1 MLEPRSRTLSYTKTA
16 CKYHYVNSNLL
27 LTFSDCFAGAIR
39 HMNGL
44 LNMFG
49 TFVKFGAQSLST
61 MTNNGLRVNGAK
73 SSG

>member
-1 MLEPRSRTLSYTKTA
+1 MTQTKIA
-16 CKYHYVNSNLL
+16 CKVHYVNLL
-27 LTFSDCFAGAIR
+27 LAFSDWAIR

-44 LNMFG
+44 LNIFG

-61 MTNNGLRVNGAK
+61 MTNNGLRVNAAK

>member
-1 MLEPRSRTLSYTKTA
+1 MTQTKIA
-16 CKYHYVNSNLL
+16 CKVHYVNLL
-27 LTFSDCFAGAIR
+27 LAFSDCFAGAIR

-44 LNMFG
+44 LNIFG

-61 MTNNGLRVNGAK
+61 MANNGLRVNAAK